1 MYVTRD
7 KNAIDYN
14 YKSINNLLPLK
25 GFFSIIWMSL
35 EQEFFNSLGF
45 SFDKDIVKET
55 LYLPDNK
62 ELKYKL
68 SGSLFAYNTENTNS
82 SFYLILIP
90 LSENE
95 LFEVKRYF
103 WNKDKYDLFFYLK
116 DSNKISL
123 NYAKSNPKKQTTN
136 IDDFKLKG
144 EDENKLKRIQKWQFD
159 SGAFWTNYSEFIQNI
174 KHTDRIDKKLVE
186 QLKFLR
192 NDLENR
198 IGKNKTEKIQA
209 LIDRM
214 LFIKF
219 LEDNHIIN
227 SFFYQHYFDDNT
239 SYKLLLQEND
249 PQKINQ
255 LYSLIN
261 KIFSNHLF
269 SSPSIEENYII
280 NSSSII
286 LSAIQEDIKT
296 SQLRLFDFQF
306 DVIPIEFISHIY
318 EVFLEKDQ
326 RDEGIYYT
334 PPKLAHLIID
344 EVISETG
351 TVLDPACGSGMFL
364 ILSYRK
370 ILQKL
375 QIKEEAR
382 ISEIIE
388 HRIKL
393 LKKYIFGIEKKN
405 TAWRLTIFA
414 LYLEVLKGLDN
425 EDIKKYVEQKIVNGN
440 EITIFP
446 DFSQNIIN
454 GNSLEID
461 ETKLHFVGN
470 TFKYIVGN
478 PPFFKIKQDKDNEK
492 ELSFLKNYSTE
503 INGIKIHASKIV
515 GDNQISQAFMLKIK
529 DWANANTKFGFVQNS
544 SNFYNDNS
552 THFQDFF
559 FSQYQ
564 IETFYELSRVRKIL
578 FERAGEPVVVTI
590 FNNKNVL
597 PTSTIKYYPVDLEL
611 FSKEFNLLIIQEDN
625 RIDLKQEF
633 IRDKKIILR
642 DYLVGNEHDLK
653 LLEKLSDNSKLNDY
667 LLEGKNPLNL
677 SRGLERAQ
685 NVDVADFFKI
695 SITDFNKLS
704 QKQKDCYHLDF
715 AYKNYLS
722 DEKTGY
728 YNTPYLYHKENIQS
742 FKTNKFDGFLNQN
755 DIRKPNFRRPKENPE
770 VFEGLKIL
778 LNRFGK
784 PIQANLIDYKCY
796 FSTYLFFIKLNDE
809 KVYNLFVAIL
819 NSDLSEYFLSHK
831 YRKRGGANM
840 ANIDKKAI
848 QNIPIPKCLDEYLA
862 FEISKLSKQ
871 LTDGEIEYE
880 GEVKTSLNELIY
892 DLYELGFYER
902 QRIKDSFISGNTTLG
917 KNKARI
923 EEYKQTL
930 RDMFELY
937 ITETPRIESY
947 IDNVFG
953 SGITVV
959 AIYFTGS
966 KNAQVLP
973 KKILTYSISE
983 EILKSSSKKFTLLQ
997 NRIVGKD
1004 CIYLIKNSILN
1015 NWSIT
1020 KAYEDAKDI
1029 IKLAK

>member
-1 MYVTRD
+1 
-7 KNAIDYN
+7 
-14 YKSINNLLPLK
+14 
-25 GFFSIIWMSL
+25 MSL
-35 EQEFFNSLGF
+35 MQKFFVNLGF
-45 SFDKDIVKET
+45 SFDNDIVKEV
-55 LYLPDNK
+55 LHLPDNE
-62 ELKYKL
+62 ELKNKL
-68 SGSLFAYNTENTNS
+68 SRNLFAYNNESTNS

-90 LSENE
+90 LSEKE

-103 WNKDKYDLFFYLK
+103 WNKDKYDLFFYLEK
-116 DSNKISL
+116 SNTISL
-123 NYAKSNPKKQTTN
+123 NYAKSNPKKQVAK
-136 IDDFKLKG
+136 IDEFKIKG
-144 EDENKLKRIQKWQFD
+144 EDEQKLLRIQKWQFD
-159 SGAFWTNYSEFIQNI
+159 SGAFWANYSDFIRNI
-174 KHTDRIDKKLVE
+174 KQNERIDKKLIE
-186 QLKFLR
+186 QLELLR
-192 NDLENR
+192 NDLEKK
-198 IGKNKTEKIQA
+198 IGKDKIEEIQA

-227 SFFYQHYFDDNT
+227 SFFYQRYFGSGTN
-239 SYKLLLQEND
+239 YKLLLQEND
-249 PQKINQ
+249 PKKINQ
-255 LYSLIN
+255 LYYLIN
-261 KIFSNHLF
+261 KIFSNRLF
-269 SSPSIEENYII
+269 SSPSIEEHFIT
-280 NSSSII
+280 NSSLSI

-344 EVISETG
+344 EVISEAG

-375 QIKEEAR
+375 RIKEEVS
-382 ISEIIE
+382 ISKIIE

-393 LKKYIFGIEKKN
+393 LRKYIFGIEKKN

-414 LYLEVLKGLDN
+414 LYLEVLKDLNN
-425 EDIKKYVEQKIVNGN
+425 EDIKEYVKQKIENGD
-440 EITIFP
+440 EISIFP

-454 GNSLEID
+454 GNSLEI
-461 ETKLHFVGN
+461 EKTKLHFAGN
-470 TFKYIVGN
+470 TFNYIVGN
-478 PPFFKIKQDKDNEK
+478 PPFFKIKPDKDNEK
-492 ELSFLKNYSTE
+492 EICFLKNYSAN
-503 INGIKIHASKIV
+503 INGNKIIASKII

-529 DWANANTKFGFVQNS
+529 DWANTNTKFGFVQNS
-544 SNFYNDNS
+544 SNFYNDDSN
-552 THFQDFF
+552 HFQEFF
-559 FSQYQ
+559 FSQYR

-590 FNNKNVL
+590 FNNKDVL
-597 PTSTIKYYPVDLEL
+597 PTSTMKYYPVDLEL
-611 FSKEFNLLIIQEDN
+611 FSKEFNLLIIQEDK

-653 LLEKLSDNSKLNDY
+653 LLEKLSNNSKLNDY
-667 LLEGKNPLNL
+667 LLEGKNSLTL

-685 NVDVADFFKI
+685 NVDVANFFKI
-695 SITDFNKLS
+695 EITDFNQLS
-704 QKQKDCYHLDF
+704 QKQKDNYHLDF

-722 DEKTGY
+722 DEKTDY
-728 YNTPYLYHKENIQS
+728 YNTPYIYHKENIQPFS
-742 FKTNKFDGFLNQN
+742 TIKFDGFLNQN
-755 DIRKPNFRRPKENPE
+755 DVRKPNFRRPKENQE

-784 PIQANLIDYKCY
+784 PIHANLIDYKCY
-796 FSTYLFFIKLNDE
+796 FSTYLFFIKLNDA
-809 KVYNLFVAIL
+809 KLYQLFVALI
-819 NSDLSEYFLSHK
+819 NSDLIEYFLAQK

-848 QNIPIPKCLDEYLA
+848 QNIPIPKYLDEYLA
-862 FEISKLSKQ
+862 LEISKLSKK
-871 LTDGEIEYE
+871 LIAGEIEYE
-880 GEVKTSLNELIY
+880 GEVKYLLNDLICDLY
-892 DLYELGFYER
+892 DLDFYEK
-902 QRIKDSFISGNTTLG
+902 QRVRDFYISDKTKLHKDDMG
-917 KNKARI
+917 
-923 EEYKQTL
+923 EYKQTL
-930 RDMFELY
+930 KDMFELY
-937 ITETPRIESY
+937 ITISPRIESY

-959 AIYFTGS
+959 AIYFNDS
-966 KNAQVLP
+966 KNSHVSP
-973 KKILTYSISE
+973 KKILAYSISK
-983 EILKSSSKKFTLLQ
+983 EIIKSSSKKFTLLQ

-1004 CIYLIKNSILN
+1004 CVYLIKNSTLN

-1020 KAYEDAKDI
+1020 KAFEDAKDI
-1029 IKLAK
+1029 ITLAK